1 VTFGLGFGSRAFATY
16 PLRGMG
22 GSRRRFD
29 LRSAVTEGTANGR
42 RTILIVDDEPGFREL
57 LQHRLA
63 EEGWQVIQAATVAE
77 LFPILEETPPDVL
90 VLDHSMPGITGLDAA
105 RILVRNGFEPP
116 IVLFSAYLTQEL
128 KTTCR
133 ELGLHP
139 VDKINGEE
147 LVVTCYELLEETEP
161 VPTL

>member
-1 VTFGLGFGSRAFATY
+1 
-16 PLRGMG
+16 
-22 GSRRRFD
+22 
-29 LRSAVTEGTANGR
+29 VTEGTANGR
-42 RTILIVDDEPGFREL
+42 STILIVDDEPGFREM

-63 EEGWQVIQAATVAE
+63 AEGWQVLQAATVAE
-77 LFPILEETPPDVL
+77 LFPLLEETPPDVL

-116 IVLFSAYLTQEL
+116 IVLFSAYLTPEL
-128 KTTCR
+128 KATCR
-133 ELGLHP
+133 EIGVYP

-147 LVVTCYELLEETEP
+147 LVLTCYELLEEP